1 MTHDASA
8 LTLPE
13 ELLLLTLDPE
23 RGKPLCD
30 RTHLR
35 YGTAGA
41 VLAELELQGRIREE
55 RGRVQVV
62 NPLDPAHPL
71 LASLLATLDPPSG
84 KKKRFRPGTSAKA
97 WIRLYGRNAE
107 ERHLDHL
114 IERGLLRRETRRFLG
129 VFRYQRHFPGD
140 PDLTGATR
148 WRFGQAEARGFPDQR
163 SRALA
168 GLALGD
174 GPGRHPHHG
183 RPRGPL
189 GDEDRTPRPLV
200 RLGGPPQRP
209 PEPVQRRKQRQRRLE
224 RRGRGW
230 RLRRGRGLTDEP
242 ARVGGTLLAV
252 GTGANVVGGY
262 PGESSTHPDAE
273 IPSRHSASMCR
284 SPTGKDPVTSDA
296 AGRQTPDHRRRGTGG
311 DSRLSVASQQIS
323 ELVREETRL
332 APSALRRAPGAQRL
346 EDRDGGP
353 SAGRGLAAP
362 ASAGRGRRRPG
373 RGLLRLLAEQH
384 FALPAEHRR
393 ALLGQDQRAVLP
405 LDRQQALGQQLA
417 DHAARLRLGQ
427 LLADAEDGGLHDR
440 TGSPWRSRRSR
451 RR

>member
-1 MTHDASA
+1 MTQDASD

-71 LASLLATLDPPSG
+71 LASLLTTLDPPSG

-129 VFRYQRHFPGD
+129 VLPYQRHFPGD
-140 PDLTGATR
+140 PDLDGR
-148 WRFGQAEARGFPDQR
+148 DPV
-163 SRALA
+163 ALRPGGGP
-168 GLALGD
+168 GLPGPAQPRPGRPRLGD
-174 GPGRHPHHG
+174 GPGRHPHHR

-189 GDEDRTPRPLV
+189 RDEDRTPRPVV

-209 PEPVQRRKQRQRRLE
+209 PEPVQRRRQRWRRLGRQRR
-224 RRGRGW
+224 RRR
-230 RLRRGRGLTDEP
+230 RKQLRRG
-242 ARVGGTLLAV
+242 
-252 GTGANVVGGY
+252 
-262 PGESSTHPDAE
+262 
-273 IPSRHSASMCR
+273 
-284 SPTGKDPVTSDA
+284 
-296 AGRQTPDHRRRGTGG
+296 G
-311 DSRLSVASQQIS
+311 D
-323 ELVREETRL
+323 
-332 APSALRRAPGAQRL
+332 
-346 EDRDGGP
+346 
-353 SAGRGLAAP
+353 
-362 ASAGRGRRRPG
+362 
-373 RGLLRLLAEQH
+373 
-384 FALPAEHRR
+384 
-393 ALLGQDQRAVLP
+393 
-405 LDRQQALGQQLA
+405 
-417 DHAARLRLGQ
+417 
-427 LLADAEDGGLHDR
+427 
-440 TGSPWRSRRSR
+440 
-451 RR
+451 